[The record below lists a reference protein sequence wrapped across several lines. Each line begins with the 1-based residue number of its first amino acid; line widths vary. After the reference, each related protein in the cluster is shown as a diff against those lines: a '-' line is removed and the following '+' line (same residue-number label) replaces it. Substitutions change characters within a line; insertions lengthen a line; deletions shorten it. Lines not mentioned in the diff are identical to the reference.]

1 MASIHRAREQGP
13 GPVVFDPTGCALTAE
28 EREMFAHPLV
38 GGVVLFRHNYHD
50 PAQLRELV
58 RSCRAA
64 HKGPLV
70 VMVDHEGGRVQ
81 RFREGFTAL
90 PPASALGDLH
100 AADPE
105 RAVEAA
111 RAVGR
116 LMALELEAVGIDLN
130 LAPVLDIA
138 GEGDVIG
145 NRAYSECA
153 ATVSALA
160 TSVMRGLHDGG
171 LGAVAKHFP
180 GHGGVV
186 QDTHHESAVDP
197 RPLDAVR
204 AADLVPFIEL
214 VTAGVDGV
222 LPAHVSFPAVDD
234 EPVGYSARWLQDE
247 LRGHMAFDGLIISDD
262 LSMAAAQ
269 RAGGVVEA
277 ASAAMAAGC
286 DMVLSCQVPAAAV
299 TLLDRLQADV
309 ESTDRVRRVAQFDS
323 LRRSRRCAVDRR
335 VAEDRVQQLTQTLEG

>member
-1 MASIHRAREQGP
+1 MAR
-13 GPVVFDPTGCALTAE
+13 
-28 EREMFAHPLV
+28 
-38 GGVVLFRHNYHD
+38 
-50 PAQLRELV
+50 
-58 RSCRAA
+58 
-64 HKGPLV
+64 
-70 VMVDHEGGRVQ
+70 
-81 RFREGFTAL
+81 
-90 PPASALGDLH
+90 
-100 AADPE
+100 
-105 RAVEAA
+105 
-111 RAVGR
+111 
-116 LMALELEAVGIDLN
+116 
-130 LAPVLDIA
+130 
-138 GEGDVIG
+138 
-145 NRAYSECA
+145 
-153 ATVSALA
+153 
-160 TSVMRGLHDGG
+160 
-171 LGAVAKHFP
+171 
-180 GHGGVV
+180 
-186 QDTHHESAVDP
+186 AVDP

-323 LRRSRRCAVDRR
+323 LRRSRQCAVDRR
-335 VAEDRVQQLTQTLEG
+335 VAEDCVQQLTQTLEG